1 MILRN
6 LHSITEDRVIDVRI
20 TGEKIIAVE
29 DSNVMAPDA
38 KLTLD
43 FNNAIVFP
51 GLINSHDHLD
61 FNLFPQL
68 GNRIYNNYVAWSHDI
83 QKVNREE
90 IDKVLKIPKPLRIR
104 WGIYKNLLSGVTTVV
119 NHGAKLE
126 VTNDLIN
133 VFQNCYSLHSI
144 LLEKHWKRRLL
155 KPFRNSWPFA
165 IHIGEG
171 TDDKARKEI
180 DTFIKWNLF
189 KRKTIGIHGVAM
201 NAEQA
206 RAFDALVW
214 CPDSNYFLL
223 GKTANIVALKKNTR
237 ILFGTDSTVSANWN
251 IWEHL
256 RAARK
261 ENALNDNELFNA
273 LTIDAAAVWGL
284 DRVGRIEAGYEADVV
299 IAKRKEDLSDMNAF
313 YALAPADILVVI
325 KRGAIK
331 LFDTSLQEQLNAAGM
346 DLGGYSKISI
356 DGSEKYVWGNLPQ
369 LMADVKQYNPDANFP
384 VE

>member
-6 LHSITEDRVIDVRI
+6 LHSITEDRVIDIHI
-20 TGEKIIAVE
+20 TGERVSGVE
-29 DSNVMAPDA
+29 NPDA
-38 KLTLD
+38 MAAGDMPALNFKD
-43 FNNAIVFP
+43 AIVFP

-68 GNRIYNNYVAWSHDI
+68 GNCIYNNYVEWSHDI
-83 QKVNREE
+83 QKTNREE
-90 IDKVLKIPKPLRIR
+90 IDKVLKIPKQLRIR
-104 WGIYKNLLSGVTTVV
+104 WGIYKNLLSGVTTVM
-119 NHGAKLE
+119 NHGATLE

-155 KPFRNSWPFA
+155 KPFRNNWPFA

-223 GKTANIVALKKNTR
+223 GKTANIAALKNNTS
-237 ILFGTDSTVSANWN
+237 ILFGTDSTVSANWD

-261 ENALNDNELFNA
+261 ENALNDNELFHA
-273 LTIDAAAVWGL
+273 LTIDAAVVWGL
-284 DRVGRIEAGYEADVV
+284 GRVGRIEAGYEADVV
-299 IAKRKEDLSDMNAF
+299 IAKRKDGLSGMNAF
-313 YALAPADILVVI
+313 YALTPADILVVI

-331 LFDTSLQEQLNAAGM
+331 LFDASLQEQLNAAGV
-346 DLGGYSKISI
+346 DLGGYSKILMK
-356 DGSEKYVWGNLPQ
+356 GSEKYVWGNLPQ
-369 LMADVKQYNPDANFP
+369 LMADMKQYNPEANFP